1 MKDFTLYDN
10 TITSDFIAVV
20 GKTFYKLRYGIG
32 ATIPANIKGNLAMVR
47 KELLDWQLLPGTDK
61 TLFADPVIYPSE
73 CNRGASNYLCELPG
87 QRYAI
92 ICQSLN
98 NLNNMNQSTPAF
110 EFSVVNNTTANI
122 SVRYFNSSAPGTT
135 LGTPVTLVP
144 NEVLLLAS
152 SSVPLGANQIGITGT
167 GQVNETLSYHTS
179 TSTATF
185 AYNANLNFGT
195 EIVIPTSLF
204 IGNMSVVFEPY
215 VTPSTGPASELS
227 IGNNTP
233 NDMTVFFFNSSN
245 PGTPIGN
252 PFDLEPYAALLIP
265 LSDMPQ
271 GADQI
276 GFEGTGQVN
285 FTVVYHTDAND
296 ITLIPITNQDLGGG
310 SLSLPTSIITG
321 NTSVIFE
328 SYVVPVSEMSIANN
342 TAETLTASFIST
354 DNPGTSYGSPITIGP
369 GTAALILSTDIPAG
383 ANQLSISGNATIN
396 YTMVYHSDPGD
407 LQISSSINVSLSF
420 SGFYMFLS
428 TFTGNMSIDIQDYA
442 VPIENFFEIINLS
455 ADNMQILD
463 YSGNALD
470 ITDAYGN
477 LFSEMLAPGAVL
489 KLTTSEMVNFT
500 PPPATEPQPIT
511 GFQFALYP
519 GNDYIAYNKPAG
531 TTSGLSPFSF
541 NTSFSLDIVDPL
553 TSDSAM
559 IMILSA
565 PISK

>member
-1 MKDFTLYDN
+1 MKDFTLYEN

-32 ATIPANIKGNLAMVR
+32 ATIPADIKGNLAMVR

-61 TLFADPVIYPSE
+61 TLFADPVIYPSD

-144 NEVLLLAS
+144 NEVLLIQSFAIPS
-152 SSVPLGANQIGITGT
+152 GANQVGFTGT
-167 GQVNETLSYHTS
+167 GQVDETLSYHTS

-185 AYNANLNFGT
+185 GYNANLNFAT
-195 EIVIPTSLF
+195 EIVTPTTLF

-215 VTPSTGPASELS
+215 VAPSTAVTEFSMA
-227 IGNNTP
+227 NNTP
-233 NDMTVFFFNSSN
+233 NDITAFFFNSSN
-245 PGTPIGN
+245 PGTPIGT
-252 PFDLEPYAALLIP
+252 PYDIPAGSAQILP
-265 LSDMPQ
+265 LSAVPS
-271 GADQI
+271 GADLI
-276 GFEGTGQVN
+276 GFEGTGQLN
-285 FTVVYHTDAND
+285 FTLVYHTDAND
-296 ITLIPITNQDLGGG
+296 LSLVTATNQYLGDGP
-310 SLSLPTSIITG
+310 LNLPVSMFTG
-321 NTSVIFE
+321 NMSISFE
-328 SYVVPVSEMSIANN
+328 LYVAPAVNEMSIANN
-342 TAETLTASFIST
+342 TAEVLTASFIST
-354 DNPGTSYGSPITIGP
+354 DNPGTSYGSPITINP
-369 GTAALILSTDIPAG
+369 GTAALILETDIPAG
-383 ANQLSISGNATIN
+383 ANELSISGNATIN
-396 YTMVYHSDPGD
+396 FTLVYHSDPGD
-407 LQISSSINVSLSF
+407 LQISSSSNVSLSF
-420 SGFYMFLS
+420 SGFYMPLS
-428 TFTGNMSIDIQDYA
+428 TFIGNLSINFEDY
-442 VPIENFFEIINLS
+442 VPVVENFFEILNMS

-463 YSGNALD
+463 YYGNALD

-477 LFSEMLAPGAVL
+477 SFSEMLAPGQVL
-489 KLTTSEMVNFT
+489 KLNTSDLANFVPPGTTTVT
-500 PPPATEPQPIT
+500 PIT

-531 TTSGLSPFSF
+531 TTSGISPFDF
-541 NTSFSLDIVDPL
+541 NTSFSLNIVDPL
-553 TSDSAM
+553 TSDSAL
-559 IMILSA
+559 IMVLSA